1 MSLTVGNIFHCSYLI
16 IINFRDVSRMIIVPF
31 NLPEIGASSG
41 SDVEA
46 FQELGVIKRQLQ
58 LPLVG

>member
-1 MSLTVGNIFHCSYLI
+1 MVI
-16 IINFRDVSRMIIVPF
+16 IPF
-31 NLPEIGASSG
+31 NLSKIGALSE

-58 LPLVG
+58 LPLAG